1 MSEFIMDDTKYVM
14 LPKHDDLIERKPR
27 GMFGKDL
34 KELLGEEAA
43 QTAYTRGTTVTYKG
57 NEYFIDEAL

>member
-1 MSEFIMDDTKYVM
+1 MSEFIKDDSRYVM

-34 KELLGEEAA
+34 KELLGEQVA
-43 QTAYTRGTTVTYKG
+43 QTAYSQGTTVTYKG
-57 NEYFIDEAL
+57 NEYFIDEVI